1 MPIVRINERS
11 WGIDLI
17 SCINEFIAG
26 KDFVIK
32 RAGGENSLK
41 SSHNTM
47 FPDVLLFGDSQSA
60 KILLGW
66 ELKMPDTD
74 INNDE
79 FISNAFT
86 KAKLLKLNSFL
97 LWNVNY
103 AKLYVIEDDKLK
115 IEKEWE
121 LSQILGTR
129 EDVQNNRSLW
139 IELLK
144 NIIIDLNEF
153 IINGT
158 VCTTKISESL
168 TSDDIIN
175 FIFKNKYLLVDKYS
189 TCVAENAQFQ
199 DEINLWW
206 KTIEH
211 EYPQNSNKLEILAE
225 INILSWINKF
235 IFANLLKRY
244 FNQARVIENIVKE
257 INTNEAL
264 QIIEEISHNCDFYNV
279 FKKQMANNIMPDLIW
294 RDLKNLNAFLIDSHL
309 QDIDF
314 ADWHEIFERLISIK
328 HRKLYGQYTTPVNL
342 ARLLVNLTIE
352 NKNLRILDPCCGT
365 GTIAKEALKLKQEY
379 GVDKN
384 SIQNKIWASDKIA
397 FPLQLATI
405 SLFDPNEKSE
415 IINVFQDDVANL
427 SIGKDILFFDPNN
440 GNEVYKSL
448 PVFDYIVSNLPFV
461 KGQDIPEYNETI
473 RLINNF
479 IGNNIG
485 NDYKLDQRADLAYYI
500 PFKLWSL
507 LNENGKLGIIIS
519 NSWLGTES
527 GERFRKSLRK
537 MFYIENIITSGNGKW
552 FDNAKI
558 VTNILIL
565 KKKSNQ
571 EIRLDNTNDKICFT
585 TLKQNINELDI
596 NDNISY
602 IRNNNSRDNN
612 VVKKV
617 IYTKDTIDKLE
628 NIGLQWSALFT
639 NMNWLQDIESK
650 LTNIT
655 EYFNVKRGIKSGLD
669 SFFYTDLSPK
679 NEYEDLYA
687 PILMNSKNIK
697 RLLHNQADKY
707 ALCTDYSLEYLR
719 ENYNNIYS
727 KIISTS
733 PSHDGKTPPNVSLL
747 PAKEKWYQLKSIT
760 ADIVT
765 CINPDKRLFF
775 AKVPRNL
782 LINQRLVLMDY
793 KENYNPITKKLLHA
807 LLNSLL
813 GQFYIEA
820 LSFGRGDGAA
830 DLNATKIA
838 KKFKI
843 LNPKLL
849 KKVDYNKIIKS
860 FDSLLN
866 RDIQILE
873 KELYSNDRITFDKII
888 LSAFNILEYEDQ
900 IRESLLYLHKLRET
914 SKQ

>member
-1 MPIVRINERS
+1 MSVVNINERS

-189 TCVAENAQFQ
+189 TCVAENSQFQ

-211 EYPQNSNKLEILAE
+211 EYPKDSNKLEILAE

-257 INTNEAL
+257 INTDEAL

-379 GVDKN
+379 SVDKN

-440 GNEVYKSL
+440 GNEVHKSL

-519 NSWLGTES
+519 NAWLGTES
-527 GERFRKSLRK
+527 GTKFRLSLRK
-537 MFYIENIITSGNGKW
+537 FFNIENVVTSGNGRW
-552 FDNAKI
+552 FDNAKVI
-558 VTNILIL
+558 TNILIL
-565 KKKSNQ
+565 RKKSLAEIESDISQ
-571 EIRLDNTNDKICFT
+571 EQICFT
-585 TLKQNINELDI
+585 TLKQKIDELDL
-596 NDNISY
+596 DENISF
-602 IRNNNSRDNN
+602 IRNNSARDNAIVRK
-612 VVKKV
+612 VVYNTNN
-617 IYTKDTIDKLE
+617 IKDLE
-628 NIGLQWSALFT
+628 SLGVQWSGLF
-639 NMNWLQDIESK
+639 
-650 LTNIT
+650 
-655 EYFNVKRGIKSGLD
+655 
-669 SFFYTDLSPK
+669 TDLSWLVNISNK
-679 NEYEDLYA
+679 VIAANELFSINRGERRGWDPLFYPSIPNNIENKFLKPFLKTIRSVESLIAEPDGVA
-687 PILMNSKNIK
+687 FCCDENIENIK
-697 RLLHNQADKY
+697 NNYPGAYSWIMRFENERNGTGRLLPEVLH
-707 ALCTDYSLEYLR
+707 S
-719 ENYNNIYS
+719 NNLQWYEMS
-727 KIISTS
+727 PTS
-733 PSHDGKTPPNVSLL
+733 
-747 PAKEKWYQLKSIT
+747 T
-760 ADIVT
+760 ADLVT
-765 CINPDKRLFF
+765 SINPDERLFI
-775 AKVPRNL
+775 AKFNKPTFV
-782 LINQRLVLMDY
+782 NQRL
-793 KENYNPITKKLLHA
+793 IRFTKNNDDVDIELAHA

-813 GQFYIEA
+813 GIFFIEM
-820 LSFGRGDGAA
+820 LGFGRGEGVL
-830 DLNATKIA
+830 DLSASKLQDSL
-838 KKFKI
+838 KI
-843 LNPKLL
+843 LNYNLL
-849 KKVDYNKIIKS
+849 NQTQKESIIES
-860 FDSLLN
+860 FKPLLRRNVKPLLQEIESEDRILFDRTVLNAFNISNQETNIKTSLLN
-866 RDIQILE
+866 
-873 KELYSNDRITFDKII
+873 LY
-888 LSAFNILEYEDQ
+888 NI
-900 IRESLLYLHKLRET
+900 RKSVR
-914 SKQ
+914 

>member
-1 MPIVRINERS
+1 MSVVNINERS

-189 TCVAENAQFQ
+189 TCVAENSQFQ

-211 EYPQNSNKLEILAE
+211 EYPKDSNKLEILAE

-257 INTNEAL
+257 INTDEAL

-342 ARLLVNLTIE
+342 ARLLVNLAIE

-379 GVDKN
+379 SVDKN

-440 GNEVYKSL
+440 GNEVHKSL

-519 NSWLGTES
+519 NAWLGTES
-527 GERFRKSLRK
+527 GTKFRLSLRK
-537 MFYIENIITSGNGKW
+537 FFNIENVVTSGNGRW
-552 FDNAKI
+552 FDNAKVI
-558 VTNILIL
+558 TNILIL
-565 KKKSNQ
+565 RKKSLAEIESDISQ
-571 EIRLDNTNDKICFT
+571 EQICFT
-585 TLKQNINELDI
+585 TLKQKIDELDL
-596 NDNISY
+596 DENISF
-602 IRNNNSRDNN
+602 IRNNSARDNAIVRK
-612 VVKKV
+612 VVYNTNN
-617 IYTKDTIDKLE
+617 IKDLE
-628 NIGLQWSALFT
+628 SLGVQWSGLF
-639 NMNWLQDIESK
+639 
-650 LTNIT
+650 
-655 EYFNVKRGIKSGLD
+655 
-669 SFFYTDLSPK
+669 TDLSWLVNISNK
-679 NEYEDLYA
+679 VIAANELFSINRGERRGWDPLFYPSIPNNIENKFLKPFLKTIRSVESLIAEPDGVA
-687 PILMNSKNIK
+687 FCCDENIENIK
-697 RLLHNQADKY
+697 NNYPGAYSWIMRFENERNGTGRLLPEVLSSN
-707 ALCTDYSLEYLR
+707 ALQWYEMSP
-719 ENYNNIYS
+719 
-727 KIISTS
+727 TS
-733 PSHDGKTPPNVSLL
+733 
-747 PAKEKWYQLKSIT
+747 T
-760 ADIVT
+760 ADLVT
-765 CINPDKRLFF
+765 SINPDERLFI
-775 AKVPRNL
+775 AKFNKPTFV
-782 LINQRLVLMDY
+782 NQRLIRFTKNNDDVDI
-793 KENYNPITKKLLHA
+793 EITHA

-813 GQFYIEA
+813 GIFFIEM
-820 LSFGRGDGAA
+820 LGFGRGEGVL
-830 DLNATKIA
+830 DLSASKLQDSL
-838 KKFKI
+838 KI
-843 LNPKLL
+843 LNYNLL
-849 KKVDYNKIIKS
+849 NQTQKESIIES
-860 FDSLLN
+860 FKPLLHRNVKPLLHELESEDRILFDKTVLNAFNISNEETNIKASLLN
-866 RDIQILE
+866 
-873 KELYSNDRITFDKII
+873 LYH
-888 LSAFNILEYEDQ
+888 
-900 IRESLLYLHKLRET
+900 IRKSVR
-914 SKQ
+914 

>member
-1 MPIVRINERS
+1 MSVVNINERS

-17 SCINEFIAG
+17 SCINEFIAD
-26 KDFVIK
+26 KEFVIK

-41 SSHNTM
+41 SAHNTM

-74 INNDE
+74 INDEE
-79 FISNAFT
+79 FIKNAFT

-103 AKLYVIEDDKLK
+103 AKLYVIEDENLK

-121 LSQILGTR
+121 LSQVLETR
-129 EDVQNNRSLW
+129 ADVQNNRKLW
-139 IELLK
+139 VELLK
-144 NIIIDLNEF
+144 NIVIDLNEF

-257 INTNEAL
+257 INTDEAL

-379 GVDKN
+379 SVDKN

-440 GNEVYKSL
+440 GNEVHKSL

-519 NSWLGTES
+519 NAWLGTES
-527 GERFRKSLRK
+527 GTKFRLSLRK
-537 MFYIENIITSGNGKW
+537 FFNIENVVTSGNGRW
-552 FDNAKI
+552 FDNAKVI
-558 VTNILIL
+558 TNILIL
-565 KKKSNQ
+565 RKKSLAEIESDISQ
-571 EIRLDNTNDKICFT
+571 EQICFT
-585 TLKQNINELDI
+585 TLKQKIDELDL
-596 NDNISY
+596 DENISF
-602 IRNNNSRDNN
+602 IRNNSARDNAIVRK
-612 VVKKV
+612 VVYNTNN
-617 IYTKDTIDKLE
+617 IKDLE
-628 NIGLQWSALFT
+628 SLGVQWSGLF
-639 NMNWLQDIESK
+639 
-650 LTNIT
+650 
-655 EYFNVKRGIKSGLD
+655 
-669 SFFYTDLSPK
+669 TDLSWLVNISNK
-679 NEYEDLYA
+679 VIAANELFSINRGERRGWDPLFYPSIPNNIENKFLKPFLKTIRSVESLIAEPDGVA
-687 PILMNSKNIK
+687 FCCDENIENIK
-697 RLLHNQADKY
+697 NNYPGAYSWIMRFENERNGTGRLLPEVLSSN
-707 ALCTDYSLEYLR
+707 ALQWYEMSP
-719 ENYNNIYS
+719 
-727 KIISTS
+727 TS
-733 PSHDGKTPPNVSLL
+733 
-747 PAKEKWYQLKSIT
+747 T
-760 ADIVT
+760 ADLVT
-765 CINPDKRLFF
+765 SINPDERLFI
-775 AKVPRNL
+775 AKFNNPTFV
-782 LINQRLVLMDY
+782 NQRLIRFTKNNDGVDI
-793 KENYNPITKKLLHA
+793 EITHA

-813 GQFYIEA
+813 GIFFIEM
-820 LSFGRGDGAA
+820 LGFGRGEGVL
-830 DLNATKIA
+830 DLSASKLQESL
-838 KKFKI
+838 KI
-843 LNPKLL
+843 LNYNLL
-849 KKVDYNKIIKS
+849 SQTQKEAILESFKPLLHRNVKPLLHELESEDRILFDKTVLNAFNISNEETNIKA
-860 FDSLLN
+860 SLLN
-866 RDIQILE
+866 
-873 KELYSNDRITFDKII
+873 LYH
-888 LSAFNILEYEDQ
+888 
-900 IRESLLYLHKLRET
+900 IRKSVR
-914 SKQ
+914 